1 MNDQNRN
8 HDTLKKMVEYC
19 KDAESFT
26 ERCGYDFENYKS
38 DTMFQYACNMCIMQI
53 GELVHRLSD
62 EFIEKNPQIPWH
74 AIRAMR
80 NLYAHE
86 YEKIDLKIVWE
97 TLTKRIPEL
106 RKQLENMMDTAL

>member
-62 EFIEKNPQIPWH
+62 EFIEKKSPNSLARNSSNAKPLRSR
-74 AIRAMR
+74 IRKDR
-80 NLYAHE
+80 LKNRLGNLDKTH
-86 YEKIDLKIVWE
+86 
-97 TLTKRIPEL
+97 TGTS
-106 RKQLENMMDTAL
+106 